1 MAWEDRTSFDEIE
14 KRTGVTEAEV
24 IKIMRANLKLGS
36 FRRWRERVS
45 GRITK
50 HGKRF
55 ARSRDQLKKT
65 STRRLQGDI
74 GEG

>member
-14 KRTGVTEAEV
+14 RRTGLAEADV
-24 IKIMRANLKLGS
+24 IRLMRAHLKPGS
-36 FRRWRERVS
+36 FRRWRQRVS

-55 ARSRDQLKKT
+55 STMRDQLENPT
-65 STRRLQGDI
+65 SRTLFDEI